1 MNSDEQLEILKKR
14 EYLVVKGNEL
24 IQQNRFELSLT
35 EQKTV
40 AFICPYPVSDV
51 SHGDES
57 GGIDFCR
64 GLQHDL

>member
-40 AFICPYPVSDV
+40 AFICSMIKPIIIHRILAVFSEQIP
-51 SHGDES
+51 
-57 GGIDFCR
+57 
-64 GLQHDL
+64 